1 MTIVLYNLDFTTNYS
16 RVKGWVFA
24 RCDLRFINSLR
35 VNFCL
40 SLLVGYFGYNY
51 PGWLWAL
58 VVVPML
64 VQSCLDAFLATVW
77 KLRTAFAPLHESCCA
92 TASSSGPRAARPQRP
107 YRFVVRCRP
116 SAHVPHAPRVVSSFS
131 GPTCPSFFLYIYCGD
146 CARSAYPSFYY
157 IATQLRHYM
166 TVAMFTVVFVLLGNL
181 TPVAPYRPELN
192 LISWLGVAVKR
203 LCYVL

>member
-1 MTIVLYNLDFTTNYS
+1 MTIVLCKLDFTTNYS

-77 KLRTAFAPLHESCCA
+77 KLRTAFAPLPESCCA
-92 TASSSGPRAARPQRP
+92 AASSFGLRAARPQRP

-131 GPTCPSFFLYIYCGD
+131 GSTCPSSFNKFTAETVRGELTLL
-146 CARSAYPSFYY
+146 FYY
-157 IATQLRHYM
+157 ISTQLRLYIIV
-166 TVAMFTVVFVLLGNL
+166 TTFAVVFVLLGNL
-181 TPVAPYRPELN
+181 TSVGSLT
-192 LISWLGVAVKR
+192 
-203 LCYVL
+203 